1 MYHTEID
8 LSDEVADKVQ
18 SFLTS
23 SGKTFKQFVQ
33 QAIEHEL
40 QRQQNDEL
48 ANFFMD
54 LKPLE
59 SFAGVDATTYVDDL
73 RGKSRIING

>member
-8 LSDEVADKVQ
+8 LSNEVADKVQ
-18 SFLTS
+18 CLLTS
-23 SGKTFKQFVQ
+23 TGKTFKQFVQ
-33 QAIEHEL
+33 QAIQHEL

-48 ANFFMD
+48 ADFFVN

-59 SFAGVDATTYVDDL
+59 SFAGVDAMAYVDGV
-73 RGKSRIING
+73 RG

>member
-1 MYHTEID
+1 
-8 LSDEVADKVQ
+8 VQ

-59 SFAGVDATTYVDDL
+59 SFAGVDAMAYVDDL
-73 RGKSRIING
+73 RG

>member
-8 LSDEVADKVQ
+8 LSDEVAEKVK
-18 SFLTS
+18 SLLGN

-40 QRQQNDEL
+40 QRQQVDEL
-48 ANFFMD
+48 AEFFAA
-54 LKPLE
+54 LPPLE
-59 SFAGVDATTYVDDL
+59 SFADVDAIAYVDDL
-73 RGKSRIING
+73 RGKSRIIHG